1 MTRPNLRLAA
11 ILLASLSFAGC
22 SGASADTGT
31 SEQREALF
39 ESLVTKIMAREAFSP
54 IKNERLGLMF
64 PDDLAPYRQEFI
76 DAETDQ
82 DLYWAI
88 TRFSNARRDRHLSV
102 EAVDGGLDIT
112 ASYNH
117 FDPADYPGVEI
128 DPSAAPVVPLTFL
141 PDFGGEPVGY
151 FVAELADDLSLVEGG
166 DGLSLGDRVTMV
178 NGTAFAAYIDSVR
191 PYHRYSTHEN
201 FWMRSALTFGVK
213 TTALPEDMYSE
224 SLVLT
229 LLKPTGETYQIT
241 APYVPMETVSFSS
254 RDVAPYPGFSQVID
268 AVSFDLY
275 RPDGDQNVVILDWYG
290 FREDLADAMD
300 QLMVYA
306 AAENLLDHDIIL
318 DASRARGGGRGAYAV
333 QRLRPQPFK
342 TTFGNL
348 RLSDIVPEFI
358 AQRRAT
364 YDRQEVMSDG
374 APETDDDGTWLIEW
388 LEDDVVH
395 GLEAGQDYS
404 NNVPFKNAHAP
415 KWSDGVIQPADVHFS
430 GNMVCWFSPYGGSHL
445 DQFASIM
452 ADNDL
457 CHSIGMETGGYSN
470 TWEWTETITLPG
482 TEQPLISF
490 MWSIGHTIRPNGE
503 IQEGNPAPIDDYIP
517 LTAENFSDYP
527 QILMARSFEYLDA
540 N

>member
-224 SLVLT
+224 SLV
-229 LLKPTGETYQIT
+229 QIGR
-241 APYVPMETVSFSS
+241 ASC
-254 RDVAPYPGFSQVID
+254 
-268 AVSFDLY
+268 
-275 RPDGDQNVVILDWYG
+275 
-290 FREDLADAMD
+290 RER
-300 QLMVYA
+300 V
-306 AAENLLDHDIIL
+306 
-318 DASRARGGGRGAYAV
+318 
-333 QRLRPQPFK
+333 
-342 TTFGNL
+342 
-348 RLSDIVPEFI
+348 
-358 AQRRAT
+358 
-364 YDRQEVMSDG
+364 
-374 APETDDDGTWLIEW
+374 
-388 LEDDVVH
+388 
-395 GLEAGQDYS
+395 
-404 NNVPFKNAHAP
+404 
-415 KWSDGVIQPADVHFS
+415 
-430 GNMVCWFSPYGGSHL
+430 
-445 DQFASIM
+445 
-452 ADNDL
+452 
-457 CHSIGMETGGYSN
+457 
-470 TWEWTETITLPG
+470 
-482 TEQPLISF
+482 
-490 MWSIGHTIRPNGE
+490 
-503 IQEGNPAPIDDYIP
+503 
-517 LTAENFSDYP
+517 
-527 QILMARSFEYLDA
+527 
-540 N
+540 